1 MMEKIREFLENAVI
15 VIVMTFTTI
24 AIVSIAYNFLIKT
37 D

>member
-1 MMEKIREFLENAVI
+1 MEKIREFLENVVI

-24 AIVSIAYNFLIKT
+24 AIVSMAYNFLIKT